1 MTDSCVLLPHH
12 DLPETKQFVYVF
24 CYHIM
29 HRESDVDMD
38 KILVKYVTCCH
49 FIIRIMHER
58 TVRRAS
64 RRRVLITLSQR
75 RWFAPAEKRVR
86 KREKG
91 EEIKYE
97 NYVT

>member
-1 MTDSCVLLPHH
+1 MCSLPRH

-29 HRESDVDMD
+29 NRESDVDMD

-58 TVRRAS
+58 TVRLAS
-64 RRRVLITLSQR
+64 RRRVLITLSRR
-75 RWFAPAEKRVR
+75 RWFAPAGKRVR

-91 EEIKYE
+91 DKIKYA